1 MRSHMILKLT
11 LDLPEEQAYIR
22 ITRLLGRTL
31 LEHLNACEQDVDEL
45 ELVVG
50 ELCANV
56 VRHARSTENR
66 FQVIL
71 EYHSD
76 RVGITVRDQGPGFSV
91 SSILPV
97 GTERADFAGEPDRIG
112 GFGLKLVELLS
123 DKLEFRTADPRG
135 TSVRAE
141 KRIHYKTE
149 ADAERAEKLGR
160 GGGESHVAMGSESGS
175 RPVLI
180 L

>member
-1 MRSHMILKLT
+1 MILKLT

-31 LEHLNACEQDVDEL
+31 LEHLNAREQDVDEL

-71 EYHSD
+71 EYHAD
-76 RVGITVRDQGPGFSV
+76 RVGITVRDQGPGFLLSG
-91 SSILPV
+91 IAPV
-97 GTERADFAGEPDRIG
+97 GTERADFSGDPDRIG
-112 GFGLKLVELLS
+112 GYGLKLVELLS

-135 TSVRAE
+135 TTVRAE
-141 KRIHYKTE
+141 KFIRYKTP

-160 GGGESHVAMGSESGS
+160 GTGETRSGIS
-175 RPVLI
+175 TEAGNVPALAV
-180 L
+180 